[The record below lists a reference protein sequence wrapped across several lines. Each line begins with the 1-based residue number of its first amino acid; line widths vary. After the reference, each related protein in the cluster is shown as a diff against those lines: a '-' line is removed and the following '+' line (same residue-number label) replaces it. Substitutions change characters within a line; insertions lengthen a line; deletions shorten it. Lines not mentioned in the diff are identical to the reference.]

1 MSSLPLPLALCGLIC
16 LTARQLK
23 SWLPKIAAKLASAF
37 AEATRGGKTQ
47 LVARTQYTT
56 QQLHVEKVRER
67 EGERWR
73 ETDKERWGERDNETN
88 QKVETFLGL

>member
-1 MSSLPLPLALCGLIC
+1 MTSFPHSLAICGLIC

-56 QQLHVEKVRER
+56 QLHIGETQRER
-67 EGERWR
+67 EVEREVGGR
-73 ETDKERWGERDNETN
+73 QRDNETN

>member
-1 MSSLPLPLALCGLIC
+1 MPSIPLPLALCGLIC

-56 QQLHVEKVRER
+56 QQLHVEKGR
-67 EGERWR
+67 EGEVGR
-73 ETDKERWGERDNETN
+73 ERDNETN